1 MEALGRTA
9 PRDREYGH
17 PKGRWRSEPKKTL
30 WLASRRANALCVS
43 FLPRGGKPYLCVQF
57 LTCHSPDKLVAHGT
71 EASASHSRCRPSL
84 RTTKMIHAN
93 VPLIDHFH
101 LGHPRAV
108 IQPVITLLLKLK
120 AVLASALL
128 PAGLFIGLTGGLT
141 VTAHAA
147 SEVTSAVPEQG
158 TEVGKP
164 AAIPEPEEHG
174 LSQKAVEIG
183 HVFGFP
189 ITNSMV
195 VSWVVALALILFAQA
210 ATRKMKQIPEGA
222 QNFLEWLVESL
233 YGFLEGIIGPHLVQK
248 TFWFFGT
255 IFIFILSANW
265 MGLIPGVG
273 TIGWGHKTSH
283 GFKIDQPL
291 LRGANADVN
300 LTLAMAL
307 VFFACW
313 IIWSLRALGLLGFFK
328 ELFAPKGEAAG
339 LMKVLMAVVFFAAGC
354 LEIVS
359 ILFRPVSL
367 TFRLYGN
374 VFAGETML
382 ETMARMVPGL
392 GWLLPIPFY
401 FMELLVGLVQALV
414 FMLLTAVFTLLMCQ
428 HEEGPAAA
436 HD

>member
-1 MEALGRTA
+1 
-9 PRDREYGH
+9 
-17 PKGRWRSEPKKTL
+17 
-30 WLASRRANALCVS
+30 
-43 FLPRGGKPYLCVQF
+43 
-57 LTCHSPDKLVAHGT
+57 
-71 EASASHSRCRPSL
+71 
-84 RTTKMIHAN
+84 MIHAD
-93 VPLIDHFH
+93 VPLIDHSN
-101 LGHPRAV
+101 LGLARAV
-108 IQPVITLLLKLK
+108 IQRGAMLLLKRK
-120 AVLASALL
+120 TSLAPLL

-141 VTAHAA
+141 VTVHAA
-147 SEVTSAVPEQG
+147 SEVTSAAPAQV
-158 TEVGKP
+158 TEAGKP
-164 AAIPEPEEHG
+164 VAIPEPEEHG

-183 HVFGFP
+183 HLFGFP
-189 ITNSMV
+189 ITNSMI
-195 VSWVVALALILFAQA
+195 VSWIVALGLIIFAQV
-210 ATRKMKQIPEGA
+210 ATREMKQVPGGA
-222 QNFLEWLVESL
+222 QNFFEWLVESL
-233 YGFLEGIIGPHLVQK
+233 YSFLESIIGSHLVQR
-248 TFWFFGT
+248 TFWFFAT

-265 MGLIPGVG
+265 LGLIPGVG
-273 TIGWGHKTSH
+273 TIGWGHQTSH

-313 IIWSLRALGLLGFFK
+313 IFWSLRELGPLGFFK

-374 VFAGETML
+374 IFAGETML
-382 ETMARMVPGL
+382 ETMAKMVPGL
-392 GWLLPIPFY
+392 GWLIPIPFY